1 MSQNTS
7 VFSNASEYL
16 IGVLFGL
23 GLMISGMTNP
33 AKILAFLDL
42 SGAWDPSLIF
52 VMGGAVLVGLIAFYL
67 AKNRTQSFLGGA
79 MHMPTRRDIDRPLL
93 IGSAMFGL
101 GWGLA
106 GFCPGPALVSLFA
119 GQPKAA
125 VFVVAMVAG
134 MILFELADRY
144 IHQPRARQVGAP

>member
-1 MSQNTS
+1 MSQNSS

-23 GLMISGMTNP
+23 GLIVSGMINP

-42 SGAWDPSLIF
+42 AGPWDPSLIF

-67 AKNRTQSFLGGA
+67 AKKRTQSFFGGA
-79 MHMPTRRDIDRPLL
+79 MHIPTRRDIDRPLI
-93 IGSAMFGL
+93 IGSALFGA

-106 GFCPGPALVSLFA
+106 GFCPGPALVSL
-119 GQPKAA
+119 GTGELKAA
-125 VFVVAMVAG
+125 VFVIAMLAG
-134 MILFELADRY
+134 MLLFELLG
-144 IHQPRARQVGAP
+144 QKK